1 MVNYIRGATNKHTR
15 LWNGSTKLL
24 LAFSGVISFHTP
36 QVVCFFLQLL
46 RPCPTNSPHQHHGT
60 GKESLKVL
68 VARIS
73 RGSETRLVG
82 VPSLGSSIQERG
94 LQVLKH
100 SKGFEEVESV
110 VHW

>member
-1 MVNYIRGATNKHTR
+1 MAP
-15 LWNGSTKLL
+15 
-24 LAFSGVISFHTP
+24 A
-36 QVVCFFLQLL
+36 
-46 RPCPTNSPHQHHGT
+46 
-60 GKESLKVL
+60 ESLKVL
-68 VARIS
+68 VDLAKVARIS

-82 VPSLGSSIQERG
+82 VPSSGSSIQERG